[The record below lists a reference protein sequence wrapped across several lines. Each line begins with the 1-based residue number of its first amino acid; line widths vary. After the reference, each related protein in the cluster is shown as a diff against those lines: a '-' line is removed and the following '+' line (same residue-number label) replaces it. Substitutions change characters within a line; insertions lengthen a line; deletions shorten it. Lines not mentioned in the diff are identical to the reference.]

1 MSILLRTSLAVLL
14 LAGCT
19 PEQPKSVGAAPKQTL
34 DKASADVNR
43 AMQQEAER
51 LRAAEEKK

>member
-1 MSILLRTSLAVLL
+1 MRFVIFCLA
-14 LAGCT
+14 LALTACT
-19 PEQPKSVGAAPKQTL
+19 EEQSKSVGAAPKQTL

>member
-1 MSILLRTSLAVLL
+1 LSILLRTSLAVLL

-19 PEQPKSVGAAPKQTL
+19 PEQSKSVGAAPKQAL
-34 DKASADVNR
+34 DKATADVNK

-51 LRAAEEKK
+51 TREADEKK